1 MGCNLLVNLVLYSK
15 GANMKNYFID
25 LVNKRQ
31 SCRDFNDKPIE
42 KETVLEIAKTASL
55 SPSACNSQPWKMYLV
70 TDEVAVKG
78 VKEAVQDQGH
88 NLFTEKAK
96 AFIAVSEVDARLKT
110 FVRSRYRGDHFIKYD
125 IGELVAYITLT
136 AESMGVSTCILGW
149 MDPQKLKTAVN
160 MPEEETCSIVIALGY
175 SDIEVRE
182 KKRKPLEEIIVEV

>member
-1 MGCNLLVNLVLYSK
+1 
-15 GANMKNYFID
+15 MKNYFVD

-42 KETVLEIAKTASL
+42 KETLLEIAKIASL

-70 TDEVAVKG
+70 SSDTAVKG

-88 NLFTEKAK
+88 NPFAEKAK
-96 AFIAVSEVDARLKT
+96 AFIAISEVDARLKT
-110 FVRSRYRGDHFIKYD
+110 FVRSRFRGDHFIKYD

-149 MDPQKLKTAVN
+149 MDPEKLKSAVG
-160 MPEEETCSIVIALGY
+160 MPDEETCNIVIALGY
-175 SDIEVRE
+175 SETPLRE
-182 KKRKPLEEIIVEV
+182 KKRKPFEEIIVEV